1 MHFMYEFRATMK
13 LLVYLKFLLYS
24 ILLKKLYKIKFIAV
38 FTKNLEIPFEK
49 IASVSLAFEQC

>member
-24 ILLKKLYKIKFIAV
+24 ILLKKLYKIKFIAA

>member
-1 MHFMYEFRATMK
+1 MYEFGATMK

-24 ILLKKLYKIKFIAV
+24 ILLKKLYKIKFIAA